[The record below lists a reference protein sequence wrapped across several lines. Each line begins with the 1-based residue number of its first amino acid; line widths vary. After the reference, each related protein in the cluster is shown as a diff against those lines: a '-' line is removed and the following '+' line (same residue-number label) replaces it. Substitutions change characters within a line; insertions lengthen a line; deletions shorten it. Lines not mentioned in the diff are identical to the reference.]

1 MLHNIET
8 MIKNA
13 ASTAKQFQTLTL
25 LFGQNIGFAYQNEV
39 SYKAGLT
46 DLEETDTA
54 LASYLAEARK
64 WLEPLRLLRDGL
76 EHKPFIANRITYN
89 RDANGNIRANEPHV
103 MGMPITAF
111 TPILLSRLYRY
122 IEEVLIWCFQRTSAL
137 RIVEIPIGQ
146 RNPDKPERFKF
157 MFSPQDQ
164 PWSLSIQTTSSIRCE
179 RRRRQG
185 LSSKAVARWASTD
198 VKVALSSLRAHTRLR
213 RRNV

>member
-1 MLHNIET
+1 VRAVPLHQEKVTNGKSARNQGVHIEVDETIDEEMPHNIET

-164 PWSLSIQTTSSIRCE
+164 PWVIVYSDDE
-179 RRRRQG
+179 F
-185 LSSKAVARWASTD
+185 D
-198 VKVALSSLRAHTRLR
+198 KV
-213 RRNV
+213 